1 MVNLKHSNYKNES
14 IEAKYLNNVRKDR
27 FLKVKN
33 CLLQWENDFIEL
45 KDREIKDIEIKIKS
59 EIKELFSKPML
70 VPIDDMG
77 KFEQNEMKKKRPIEQ
92 IWYDCLIN
100 YIPGPIAKNVSGFKD
115 KNVSLF
121 KTNMPDACG
130 K

>member
-14 IEAKYLNNVRKDR
+14 IEAKYLNNVQKDR
-27 FLKVKN
+27 SLKVKN

-45 KDREIKDIEIKIKS
+45 KDREIKDIEIKVKS
-59 EIKELFSKPML
+59 EIEELFSKPML

-77 KFEQNEMKKKRPIEQ
+77 KFEQNEMKKKRSIEQ

>member
-33 CLLQWENDFIEL
+33 CLFQWENDFIEL
-45 KDREIKDIEIKIKS
+45 KGREIKDIEIKIKS
-59 EIKELFSKPML
+59 EIEELFSKPMI
-70 VPIDDMG
+70 VSIDDMG
-77 KFEQNEMKKKRPIEQ
+77 KFEQNEMKKKRPVEQ
-92 IWYDCLIN
+92 TWYDCLIN
-100 YIPGPIAKNVSGFKD
+100 YIPGPIAKNVSSFKD

-121 KTNMPDACG
+121 KANMPDACG

>member
-27 FLKVKN
+27 SLKVKN

-45 KDREIKDIEIKIKS
+45 KDREIKDIEIKVKS
-59 EIKELFSKPML
+59 EIEELFSKPML

-77 KFEQNEMKKKRPIEQ
+77 KFEQNEMKKKRSIEQ

>member
-1 MVNLKHSNYKNES
+1 MVNLKHSNCKNES

-27 FLKVKN
+27 SLKVKN

-45 KDREIKDIEIKIKS
+45 KDREIKDIEIKVKS
-59 EIKELFSKPML
+59 EIEELFSKPML

-77 KFEQNEMKKKRPIEQ
+77 KFEQNEMKKKRSIEQ